1 MAAAAEDDGWHR
13 ATGRGAGEISN
24 RKESGGRRCLYGG
37 CSPFHSFIPRGDGA
51 CYVVDGMRNCTN
63 STASRLREVF

>member
-1 MAAAAEDDGWHR
+1 MAAAEEDDGWHG

-51 CYVVDGMRNCTN
+51 CYVVDSMRNCTN
-63 STASRLREVF
+63 STASRLW